1 MNRLLTSLLI
11 IGFLSV
17 LLGGVSMMD
26 SHDNC
31 LFGKLVNCAGNPI
44 AMVNA
49 HYTAFQNLGAVAFS
63 SLAFAFVLF
72 YFALGAV
79 WRMRAKNADSLF
91 LKKYLVRLED
101 SYSSFKKSFYR
112 WLALHEHS
120 PSFA

>member
-1 MNRLLTSLLI
+1 MNRLLTSFLLV
-11 IGFLSV
+11 GFLSV

-31 LFGKLVNCAGNPI
+31 LFGKLVNCTENSI
-44 AMVNA
+44 AMINA
-49 HYTAFQNLGAVAFS
+49 HYTAFQNLGAAVFS
-63 SLAFAFVLF
+63 SLAFVFVLF

-79 WRMRAKNADSLF
+79 WRVLEKNADPLF
-91 LKKYLVRLED
+91 LKRYLARLED
-101 SYSSFKKSFYR
+101 SYLFFKKNFYT